1 MDEIEENVA
10 VEVKIHVEVAVNV
23 WSETALFFMAAAATM
38 DPRISG
44 VSLEARLEEMSNGR
58 WTPLLELIS
67 AERLVDGLPGVECT
81 GSVSWIDGPVWDAQ

>member
-1 MDEIEENVA
+1 MDEAEENIA
-10 VEVKIHVEVAVNV
+10 VEVKIHLEATVKV

-44 VSLEARLEEMSNGR
+44 ASLETRLEEMSDGR

-67 AERLVDGLPGVECT
+67 AERLVDGLPGVEYT
-81 GSVSWIDGPVWDAQ
+81 GSVSWIEGPAWDAE